1 MGRSPCRFALFCLF
15 IECSQLYQ
23 AGWINDIRATVIGAL
38 ILGKGFLAVDL
49 VRYAAGIGAA
59 YGLDRFASILGGES
73 KKR

>member
-1 MGRSPCRFALFCLF
+1 M
-15 IECSQLYQ
+15 
-23 AGWINDIRATVIGAL
+23 RATVIGAL